1 MEFDYWIILYI
12 IDLLIFLPVAFTV
25 IYMAVFSFASTFYK
39 RSEIPVAKRQNR
51 FIVLVPSYKKDS
63 TIENTVK
70 SILGQT
76 YPQRLFDVVV
86 ISDHQDEITNFR
98 LAQYPITLLTPN
110 FDQST
115 KAKSLQY
122 AINNL
127 PQFKIFDVVVVLD
140 ADNMVLPEFLEQMND
155 AYEHTGVKAV
165 QAHRMSRNR
174 DTATAVLDATFEEIN
189 NTIFRLGHV
198 TVGLPATIV
207 GSGMAFEYSWFK
219 DNINKIKDAWDDKEL
234 DSILVRQHIYVD
246 YQKDIFVFDE
256 KMRTARDLTKQR
268 GRWASA
274 QFHTI
279 VSNIHYLPS
288 AIVNKEYDLIDK
300 ILQWMLLPRTMMMG
314 IIAIMSIII
323 PFVYFSLAIKWWVTL
338 AFIMFVF
345 AMATPDYLIDK
356 NWDKAFFKAPFI
368 MLFSILN
375 IFRIGR
381 RKKKFIND
389 NTK

>member
-1 MEFDYWIILYI
+1 MEFDFWIILYI
-12 IDLLIFLPVAFTV
+12 IDILIFLPVACTV

-39 RSEIPVAKRQNR
+39 RAEIPAAKRQNR
-51 FIVLVPSYKKDS
+51 FIVLIPSYKKDA
-63 TIENTVK
+63 TIERTVK

-76 YPQRLFDVVV
+76 YPQRLFDIVV
-86 ISDHQDEITNFR
+86 ISDHQDEMTNFR

-110 FDQST
+110 FAQST
-115 KAKSLQY
+115 KAKSLKY
-122 AINNL
+122 AIDNL

-140 ADNMVLPEFLEQMND
+140 ADNIVLPEFLEQMNN
-155 AYEHTGVKAV
+155 AYEHAGVKAV

-174 DTATAVLDATFEEIN
+174 DTAAAILDATFEEIN

-198 TVGLPATIV
+198 AVGLPATIV
-207 GSGMAFEYSWFK
+207 GSGMAFDFLWFK
-219 DNINKIKDAWDDKEL
+219 ENINKINDAWDDKEL
-234 DSILVRQHIYVD
+234 DSRLVRQHIYVD

-256 KMRTARDLTKQR
+256 KTRTARDLTKQR

-279 VSNIHYLPS
+279 ISNIHHLPH
-288 AIVNKEYDLIDK
+288 ALINKEYDLIDK
-300 ILQWMLLPRTMMMG
+300 IMQWMLLPRTMMMG
-314 IIAIMSIII
+314 VIALMSIIM
-323 PFVYFSLAIKWWVTL
+323 PFIYFTLAIKWWITL
-338 AFIMFVF
+338 AFVMFVF
-345 AMATPDYLIDK
+345 AVATPDYLVDK